1 MDSKRRVAL
10 TASLLVASGAGLF
23 WLAQLEPITPAARTA
38 SNPTPP
44 EIPKPGNLATPA
56 QTTSQNLPAAPNSH
70 ANSSQSWVIHPDG
83 QALSITL
90 ALDEAI
96 LRDADGKESLTRLI
110 PAATQENLPAR
121 LAGLSSPGGVFPVAY
136 LTGRERSTA
145 TRRILTPDL
154 RVQLDEAA
162 ADDIASRKQLTIK
175 DRPAYAPGWVIMRAS
190 DAFAALDAMAQ
201 LRKLR
206 EVTSA
211 DILLAVQHT
220 PRALPNDPLITD
232 QWHLKRSGTAVT
244 GSDVNIESIWNYP
257 SSTGARGK
265 GIRIGIVDDGL
276 QTTHPDFV
284 GNIDTA
290 NDKDWNGNDAD
301 PSPGTDDD
309 HGTSCAGNAAA
320 RGNNGIGVSGTAP
333 EATLVGMRLIAG
345 SVTDAQEAEALNYLP
360 QLIEIKSNSWG
371 PNDTGDILEA
381 PGPLTL
387 SALQTATSSGR
398 NGKGSIILW
407 AGGNGGDVNDNS
419 NYDGYANSIYTIA
432 IGATDSTGKRA
443 YYSEPGSNIVVCA
456 PSSGGLGIT
465 TVDRAGTAGY
475 STGDYANDFGGTS
488 SATPTAAGIVALM
501 LEKNPNLGWRDVQE
515 ILIRSAAKPPA
526 VTTTGWVTN
535 SAGIPFHHE
544 FGAGLI
550 DASAAVNLSASWT
563 NLPAQTSTTVTQSG
577 LSSSIPNNNPTG
589 LTRSFDL
596 TSSNIRVEQVTL
608 KLSATHSA
616 RGNLEITLTSPG
628 GMASKL
634 AEVRPDSN
642 ANYANWT
649 FSSVR
654 NWGENSAGIW
664 TLKITDL
671 SNTGNSTGGTLT
683 SAELKVFGSPAT
695 PVNPSPIAQI
705 TQPSTGSIFSPGT
718 PVSITVNASDL
729 TTEGASGSIASVEI
743 SDNASPLTSITTPP
757 YTFTYTPALGSHS
770 LVAKATDSEG
780 AVGNSVS
787 VNFTVVNQSPIITAA
802 TLSSAEPFYTDTPL
816 SVSSITATDPEAE
829 SISYSYQWQSSS
841 NGTRYTDL
849 AGATLDTAPAL
860 AGVLLR
866 CIITASD
873 GNSNSP
879 PFTTAAVNS
888 LVRPSTTA
896 AIGDA
901 FSYTSGLVLR
911 GTDSPIARRA
921 ILHEFSQ
928 GPTGGSSEWI
938 EILTL
943 QTGSLANW
951 DLQDSANDQLV
962 FTDSPIWDA
971 IPAGTR
977 IVIYNGNF
985 KDPLLSATDDLDPA
999 DGKML
1004 ISSIDPTY
1012 FDARFASWISLG
1024 NNGDSITLN
1033 DENSAPVHSIAYGN
1047 IAGTSTT
1054 PNIGSVGG
1062 GKSAHYTG
1070 DSDAGANLATQWRI
1084 TTSITA
1090 RQDKALLPGV
1100 VLTNG
1105 NYNQD
1110 FNTIPGPTGTTY
1122 PAGWT
1127 SFNNLA
1133 EDITMLVGS
1142 SSSTSGGNY
1151 NFGSRIG
1158 ILGSGSTFDPGSLVM
1173 ALAHTTGVSAMRIS
1187 FDVVKINE
1195 QGRSMLF
1202 KLQYSLTSSTSGF
1215 FDIPDTTYSSGT
1227 LANGTIRNFSNIP
1240 LPTSLENSP
1249 TPIYLRWIY
1258 SSETGSGSR
1267 DSIALDNVKIDTATP
1282 TTPSLALAI
1291 TPNSFSENAGNAAA
1305 LGTLSIPTAL
1315 LTDLTVSLLSSDPS
1329 EATVPATITIPAGQ
1343 ITANF
1348 TITAVDDSE
1357 PDGSQSVNLSATAS
1371 SHTGNTSTLTV
1382 TDDEVSLEGVTP
1394 GNPNSPANARFV
1406 TALREGSL
1414 NSPAPFR
1421 ISSGGNF
1428 PLGLTLDTLTGVISG
1443 TLSTENP
1450 AGDYLILIERYNTL
1464 GESVSQSFTLTLT
1477 PGAGPANSFGAWIA
1491 TYQLSSLNGF
1501 GDDSDGDGLAN
1512 GLENFLGSAPNSPN
1526 SGLTLI
1532 SMPPGGLVFRHARSN
1547 TPADDLEASYEWSA
1561 NLSDWTQS
1569 GGTLSGTSVTLTP
1582 TVITDRAAPENDLV
1596 EVSATTSGTSPAKLF
1611 VRLKATLASPSAP

>member
-10 TASLLVASGAGLF
+10 TASLLVASSAGLF
-23 WLAQLEPITPAARTA
+23 WLGQLEPITPAARTA

-70 ANSSQSWVIHPDG
+70 ADSSQSWVIHPDG

-136 LTGRERSTA
+136 LTGQERSTA

-276 QTTHPDFV
+276 QTTHPDFI

-577 LSSSIPNNNPTG
+577 LSNSIPNNNPTG

-634 AEVRPDSN
+634 AEVRSDLNP
-642 ANYANWT
+642 NYANWT

-787 VNFTVVNQSPIITAA
+787 VNFTVVNQSPLITAA

-816 SVSSITATDPEAE
+816 SISSITATDPEAE
-829 SISYSYQWQSSS
+829 NISYSYQWQSSS

-849 AGATLDTAPAL
+849 SGATLDTAPAL

-977 IVIYNGNF
+977 IVIYNGNS

-1004 ISSIDPTY
+1004 ISSTDPTY

-1047 IAGTSTT
+1047 ITGTSTT

-1070 DSDAGANLATQWRI
+1070 DSDTGANLATQWRV

-1090 RQDKALLPGV
+1090 RQGKALRV
-1100 VLTNG
+1100 
-1105 NYNQD
+1105 
-1110 FNTIPGPTGTTY
+1110 
-1122 PAGWT
+1122 AGDLFI
-1127 SFNNLA
+1127 S
-1133 EDITMLVGS
+1133 EYVEGS
-1142 SSSTSGGNY
+1142 SNNKALEIYNPSSTSISLA
-1151 NFGSRIG
+1151 GSSYQIEIYSNGASTAGSTINLTGTIAPLSTFVIKNNQASAGIVSQLTSGSLSHNGDDAIILKKNGVIVDRIG
-1158 ILGSGSTFDPGSLVM
+1158 QVGVDPGQAWLGGGGTISTMDQTLRRKPSILQGNINSKDSFDPALEWDTYPIDTFSGLGS
-1173 ALAHTTGVSAMRIS
+1173 HTV
-1187 FDVVKINE
+1187 D
-1195 QGRSMLF
+1195 
-1202 KLQYSLTSSTSGF
+1202 
-1215 FDIPDTTYSSGT
+1215 
-1227 LANGTIRNFSNIP
+1227 
-1240 LPTSLENSP
+1240 
-1249 TPIYLRWIY
+1249 
-1258 SSETGSGSR
+1258 
-1267 DSIALDNVKIDTATP
+1267 ATP

-1371 SHTGNTSTLTV
+1371 SHTGTTSTLTV

-1421 ISSGGNF
+1421 ISNGGNF

-1477 PGAGPANSFGAWIA
+1477 PGAGPTNSFGSWIA

-1532 SMPPGGLVFRHARSN
+1532 SMPPGGLIFRHARSN

-1611 VRLKATLASPSAP
+1611 VRLKAALASPSAP